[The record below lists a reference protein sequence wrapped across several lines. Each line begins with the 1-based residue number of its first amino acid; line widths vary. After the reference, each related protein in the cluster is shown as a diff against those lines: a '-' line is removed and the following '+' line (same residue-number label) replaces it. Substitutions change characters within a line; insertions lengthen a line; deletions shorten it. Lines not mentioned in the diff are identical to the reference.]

1 MDWDDFCNFLE
12 GELPLN
18 RKERFYT
25 GTVLPALLFHNGLSN
40 FYTFLRGIKG
50 FPTEI
55 NKAQTKDNFLF
66 YTEYNLKESAGD
78 RNIGR
83 RIVAK
88 TNDTPDVVIEILQP
102 KRIFVII
109 EAKMF
114 AKVSQED
121 LRKQILR
128 QKKYVGNILKE
139 AFLLEDKDFYYL
151 ALVPRDLNITSTSEF
166 QVIYWEDFIEKPK
179 FKIADNI
186 FYNYLKCA
194 LKNYRDLVQIKRSSL
209 PPYIEGQKLGA
220 EVYES
225 GKAKEDFWVG
235 RQGGKKSFV
244 DDIKNDD
251 WADRKYYFGFNIP
264 KEIRIR
270 QWISCEEFTDLVDR
284 YSS

>member
-1 MDWDDFCNFLE
+1 MDYNEFLRILKT
-12 GELPLN
+12 ELPLN

-25 GTVLPALLFHNGLSN
+25 GTVLPALLFHNGVTN
-40 FYTFLRGIKG
+40 FYTFLRMITNL
-50 FPTEI
+50 PTEI
-55 NKAQTKDNFLF
+55 TASTTGYDFIF

-83 RIVAK
+83 RIPAK
-88 TNDTPDVVIEILQP
+88 TNDTPDVVIEILKP
-102 KRIFVII
+102 VKVFIII

-139 AFLLEDKDFYYL
+139 EFLLEDKNFYYL
-151 ALVPRDLNITSTSEF
+151 ALVPRDLNVTSTSEF
-166 QVIYWEDFIEKPK
+166 QVINWENFIENPK
-179 FKIADNI
+179 FKIADNL
-186 FYNYLKCA
+186 FFNYLRCA
-194 LKNYRDLVQIKRSSL
+194 LKNYKDLVQVKCSSL
-209 PPYIEGQKLGA
+209 PPHVEGQKLGV

-225 GKAKEDFWVG
+225 GKTKEDFWVG

-251 WADRKYYFGFNIP
+251 WADRRYYFGFNIP
-264 KEIRIR
+264 EAIRIR
-270 QWISCEEFTDLVDR
+270 QWISCEEFADLVDR
-284 YSS
+284 YSK